1 MPIDD
6 ISEKIGELT
15 IAVEM
20 LRSQTKEQWDELK
33 GIPELTAKVEAV
45 QEDVSAMKP
54 YVDDYRK
61 LKQRGIGVL
70 GVVGLMGGGLGAIG
84 AWLTGLL
91 GGGGGGGGG

>member
-15 IAVEM
+15 TAVEM
-20 LRSQTKEQWDELK
+20 LRSQTEEQWDILK
-33 GIPELTAKVEAV
+33 GISELTAKIDAV
-45 QEDVSAMKP
+45 QEDVDEMKP

-91 GGGGGGGGG
+91 GGGGGGGG

>member
-1 MPIDD
+1 MTIDQV
-6 ISEKIGELT
+6 SEKIGELT
-15 IAVEM
+15 TAVEM
-20 LRSQTKEQWDELK
+20 LRSQTEEQWDSLK
-33 GIPELTAKVEAV
+33 GISVLTAKVDAV
-45 QEDVSAMKP
+45 QEDVADMKP

-91 GGGGGGGGG
+91 GGGGGG

>member
-15 IAVEM
+15 TAVEM
-20 LRSQTKEQWDELK
+20 LRSQTEEQWDILK
-33 GIPELTAKVEAV
+33 GISELTAKIDAV
-45 QEDVSAMKP
+45 QEDVDEMKP

-91 GGGGGGGGG
+91 GGGGGG

>member
-15 IAVEM
+15 TAVEM
-20 LRSQTKEQWDELK
+20 LRSQTEEQWDILK
-33 GIPELTAKVEAV
+33 GISELTAKIDAV
-45 QEDVSAMKP
+45 QEDVDEMKP